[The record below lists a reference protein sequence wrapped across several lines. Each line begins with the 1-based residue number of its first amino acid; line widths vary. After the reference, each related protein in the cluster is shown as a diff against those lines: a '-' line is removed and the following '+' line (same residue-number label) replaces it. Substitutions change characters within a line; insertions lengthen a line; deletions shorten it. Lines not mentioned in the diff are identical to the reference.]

1 MAFFYWGKRV
11 NHIGKTFV
19 GDIVRWQDD
28 KGFGFIASAE
38 LAQEVF
44 FHISEYRA
52 RHKRPHVGDKVVFVL
67 ARNPQGKLQ
76 AQQVQEWQF
85 VQQQQQQ
92 RQRRQQQQAAFS
104 AKQQFNLLAVVLIYG
119 GLVGWAWQGK
129 LPWAIVVWYVVWGI
143 ITFLWYGK
151 DKRAAQSGNRRTPEN
166 TLHML
171 SVLGGWLGAWLAQTY
186 LRHKSQKISFRVVYV
201 ITMVLNIALLW
212 FLKSQA
218 FFGLI

>member
-44 FHISEYRA
+44 LHISEYCV

-92 RQRRQQQQAAFS
+92 QAAFS

-119 GLVGWAWQGK
+119 GLLGWAWQGK
-129 LPWAIVVWYVVWGI
+129 LPWAVVVWYVVWGI

-166 TLHML
+166 TLHLL

>member
-44 FHISEYRA
+44 LHISEYCV

-92 RQRRQQQQAAFS
+92 QAAFS

-119 GLVGWAWQGK
+119 SLLGWAWQGK
-129 LPWAIVVWYVVWGI
+129 LPWAVVVWYVVWGI

-166 TLHML
+166 TLHLL